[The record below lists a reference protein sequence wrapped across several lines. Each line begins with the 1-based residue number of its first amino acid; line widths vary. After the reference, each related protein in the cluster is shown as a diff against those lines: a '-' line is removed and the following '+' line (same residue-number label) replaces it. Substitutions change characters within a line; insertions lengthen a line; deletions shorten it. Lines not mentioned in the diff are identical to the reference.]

1 MVSFEI
7 CASAITTAPP
17 ERIFAVLDD
26 FGNWPGWMPSFERVR
41 VELPANGTPGLGYR
55 FRLRATVVHADMEVI
70 DFTPFSRATAFRI
83 SFPPLTGVNRCRVIP
98 LDDGRF
104 RIERVDSLDLPEF
117 VVGLIG
123 PRQRER
129 FVRLAG
135 EFLAALKRQVEDG
148 PSSDASQTQ
157 AAEVECAHSR

>member
-7 CASAITTAPP
+7 SVSAITTAPP

-26 FGNWPGWMPSFERVR
+26 FSGWPGWMPSFERVR
-41 VELPANGTPGLGYR
+41 VELPAEGAPGPGYR
-55 FRLRATVVHADMEVI
+55 FRLRAPIVHAEMEVV
-70 DFTPFSRATAFRI
+70 DFTPLSRATAFRI
-83 SFPPLTGVNRCRVIP
+83 SFPPLTGVNRCLVVP

-123 PRQRER
+123 PRQRQR
-129 FVRLAG
+129 FIHLAG
-135 EFLAALKRQVEDG
+135 EFLSALKQQVEVEPAGASSASPG
-148 PSSDASQTQ
+148 PGSASQG
-157 AAEVECAHSR
+157 